1 MPAAGGGSSGLLE
14 AFRKPDFNVAAF
26 VKEATSGQEK
36 ALRLS
41 QQLQDS
47 ASSLEEDLRR
57 EIASCHE
64 ELLLCAGS
72 ISDLEG
78 QLGEASDIVGAL
90 KGSVARLRSD
100 MLVPFQEVKGNV
112 ELLERM
118 QAVNVLVRKL
128 LRFLFDARK
137 LRSQMDAPG
146 KDFSKA
152 AHTLQEL
159 ESVLQESSLEKVDI
173 LRAEVLFIRDVG
185 ARVRRQSEEDL
196 RTGVRQGNHIALSV
210 ALQVFFNLESLWPQ
224 LKKLLA
230 ELLEEVRQ
238 APLSAAGFLQGL
250 DVNLQ
255 VLVAQTQRVHAL
267 EEIVAAKID
276 PITHKS
282 FQSVLEDAGV
292 RSLTAHFWAEA
303 ANVFKAKL
311 GKVCQDRAFR
321 SKAIS
326 DCPKVLQSLVS
337 AVEKLGR
344 GKVMKSTEREQLYQS
359 AAELRNEFLGE
370 SIRRVTDPIE
380 MMLPDKLLSSL
391 SASGERIGGTGET
404 VTDELPTMHDLRRY
418 VQLLVTELERVECC
432 PDLLLK
438 DVVRSVRS
446 SVLFFA
452 TRLEQVVDSSSAF
465 QCLTEEDGLLRLK
478 SPLPMPTAGHAR
490 NARLFGIAHHTLT
503 ALRELVPSRFFESVA
518 TDQVQNT
525 LKQAQAAVVMPIFAN
540 LQSSLSKALIAACI
554 QGEGESQLL
563 AVSQATAHLS
573 RYFFSLFGAGQL
585 QGHLRDFCSSALRFF
600 LSAAALSRS
609 PLRQELTT
617 LESLLQ
623 SIDPD
628 YASHLRYEASVLKEF
643 AKLLSTTAV
652 ESQDFEEL
660 ANVIPLHL
668 LLTFL
673 LHRLKVPS
681 LPEFLGQSPAQY
693 LEAAVQLWDEK
704 PRALEAFKANIAN
717 LSDKYNLDPTESPLV
732 AFIIARSSS

>member
-1 MPAAGGGSSGLLE
+1 MRASGGHNALLE
-14 AFRKPDFNVAAF
+14 TFRKPDFNVAAF

-78 QLGEASDIVGAL
+78 QLGEASDIVGTL
-90 KGSVARLRSD
+90 KSAVARVRTD
-100 MLVPFQEVKGNV
+100 MLAPFQEVKGNV

-152 AHTLQEL
+152 AHTLHEL
-159 ESVLQESSLEKVDI
+159 EAVLQESSLEKVDV
-173 LRAEVLFIRDVG
+173 LRAEVLWIRDVG
-185 ARVRRQSEEDL
+185 AKVRRQSEEDL

-210 ALQVFFNLESLWPQ
+210 ALQVFFNLNCLWPQ

-238 APLSAAGFLQGL
+238 APLAAAGFLQGL
-250 DVNLQ
+250 EVNLQ

-267 EEIVAAKID
+267 EEIVQAKTD
-276 PITHKS
+276 PVTHRS

-292 RSLTAHFWAEA
+292 RSLTGHFWTEA
-303 ANVFKAKL
+303 ASVFKAKL
-311 GKVCQDRAFR
+311 AKVCQDRTFR
-321 SKAIS
+321 SKAIA

-337 AVEKLGR
+337 AVDKLGR
-344 GKVMKSTEREQLYQS
+344 GKVMKSTEREILYQS
-359 AAELRNEFLGE
+359 ATDLRNEFLGE

-432 PDLLLK
+432 PELLLK

-452 TRLEQVVDSSSAF
+452 TRLEQVVDSSSVI
-465 QCLTEEDGLLRLK
+465 QCLTEEDGRLRLK
-478 SPLPMPTAGHAR
+478 APLPMPTAGHAR
-490 NARLFGIAHHTLT
+490 NARLFGIAHHTLV
-503 ALRELVPSRFFESVA
+503 ALRELIPSRFLESVA
-518 TDQVQNT
+518 TDQVQST
-525 LKQAQAAVVMPIFAN
+525 LKQAQAAVVTPLFTS
-540 LQSSLSKALIAACI
+540 LQSSLRRAVVAACLSND
-554 QGEGESQLL
+554 EGQLG
-563 AVSQATAHLS
+563 AVSQACSHLS
-573 RYFFSLFGAGQL
+573 RHFFSLFGAGQL
-585 QGHLRDFCSSALRFF
+585 QGHLREFCSFAMRCF
-600 LSAAALSRS
+600 LSAAALARA
-609 PLRQELTT
+609 PLRQELAT
-617 LESLLQ
+617 LETLLASL
-623 SIDPD
+623 DPD

-643 AKLLSTTAV
+643 AKLLASASV

-681 LPEFLGQSPAQY
+681 LPEFLRQSPEQY
-693 LEAAVQLWDEK
+693 LETAVQLWDEK
-704 PRALEAFKANIAN
+704 PRALESFKANVAN

-732 AFIIARSSS
+732 AFIIAQSSS